1 MTDQSATRTL
11 IATIA
16 LIVILAW
23 LNFPWEAFAPAFPVT
38 R

>member
-1 MTDQSATRTL
+1 MTDKAETRIL

-23 LNFPWEAFAPAFPVT
+23 ARFPWEAFAPAFPMP

>member
-1 MTDQSATRTL
+1 MTDQSSTRIL

-16 LIVILAW
+16 LIVVLAW
-23 LNFPWEAFAPAFPVT
+23 ARFPWEAFAPAYPVP